1 MKNTFFICKLISAI
15 FITIT
20 LIYFMLKTPSP
31 KIIFLPFLI
40 CSISMAGK
48 LIGLIMNKRTCVVI
62 FDILFKIGFFSF
74 WFGGLI
80 FALYLCLSERNYR
93 LILFTIPFWLVGI
106 YVIKNKILNIKPK
119 NKEKSSL
126 NAMIFV
132 SAGLVGIVLLAGI
145 AILILGISR
154 MDIMLIFMG
163 AFFTFGAFT
172 FVLAT
177 LTVKGCFDKCGI
189 DVLGLYVGIL
199 FVVIGIGIPTIK
211 IGSIREFRFWILIP
225 IVMAV
230 VGVFQIVKCL
240 KNRK

>member
-1 MKNTFFICKLISAI
+1 MKNTFFIGKLISAI

-48 LIGLIMNKRTCVVI
+48 LIGLIMNKRTYVVI

-80 FALYLCLSERNYR
+80 FALYLCLRDRNYR

-106 YVIKNKILNIKPK
+106 YVVKNKILNIKPK

-145 AILILGISR
+145 AILIWGISR

-172 FVLAT
+172 FVLAA
-177 LTVKGCFDKCGI
+177 LTVKGCFDKCRI

-199 FVVIGIGIPTIK
+199 FVVIGIGIPAIK
-211 IGSIREFRFWILIP
+211 HADIREFGFWILIP
-225 IVMAV
+225 IMMVV
-230 VGVFQIVKCL
+230 VGMLQIVKCL
-240 KNRK
+240 KNRE